1 MYCIVMAA
9 SLMVCLMVLVPVWK
23 YYVHIYML
31 VTALEEMRDLVMVL
45 SSLYLDCKD
54 ISYKLGS

>member
-1 MYCIVMAA
+1 
-9 SLMVCLMVLVPVWK
+9 MVCLMVFVPVWK
-23 YYVHIYML
+23 YSVHIYML

-54 ISYKLGS
+54 ISYKFGS

>member
-1 MYCIVMAA
+1 
-9 SLMVCLMVLVPVWK
+9 MVYLMVLVQVWK

-54 ISYKLGS
+54 INFI